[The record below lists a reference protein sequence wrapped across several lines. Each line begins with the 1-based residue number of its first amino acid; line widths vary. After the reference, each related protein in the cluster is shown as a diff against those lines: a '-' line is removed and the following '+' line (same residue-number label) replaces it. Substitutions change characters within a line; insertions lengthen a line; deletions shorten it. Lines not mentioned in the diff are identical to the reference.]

1 MFEKYRVG
9 IMGSGNIA
17 GIMAET
23 IKRMKNV
30 KEFHLGEF
38 GEGDAGVTIV
48 TFE

>member
-1 MFEKYRVG
+1 MFEKYRIG

-30 KEFHLGEF
+30 KLYAVALDGTN
-38 GEGDAGVTIV
+38 GR
-48 TFE
+48 